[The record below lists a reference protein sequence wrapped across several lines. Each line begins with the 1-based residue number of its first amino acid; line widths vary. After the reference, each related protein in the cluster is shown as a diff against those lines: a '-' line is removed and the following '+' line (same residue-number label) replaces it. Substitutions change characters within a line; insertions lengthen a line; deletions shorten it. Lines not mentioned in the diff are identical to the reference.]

1 MTQRNGPLVPDEPP
15 LPWPAELRS
24 VPGWTVRRS
33 REHVAETVRST
44 WTVVRAIAAST
55 LDVPQLEFKL
65 AAGRQLFELVEAAA
79 DGETRL
85 AELGVHQA
93 PRTPTMAD
101 AHRLSHTLALAPA
114 TDRILAIHGYWLP
127 RLHGEF
133 ERAACAADS
142 LLDGPTV
149 RTLRRAAAEL
159 SSMLAWSTE
168 AVSAAGSAGRL
179 ESVAGELHDAGSR
192 PAPAPELNRPRSAA
206 RDGRYTTFDRTRDYR
221 SAPDWRDADDEY
233 TNTLVEL
240 LRVNR
245 DEIDAIE
252 TFALALFDLVEELP
266 VQALRHL
273 GRLAWDEARHAAT
286 GHTILDECGE
296 DGFSPACSMIGI
308 NLRAAMNGY
317 DAWAQITLF
326 GELGIIGPM
335 RALAR
340 SARERGDHRTQSV
353 FDFICS
359 DEVMHLRD
367 SRRWLEA
374 THPAGGL
381 EAVAETVRQL
391 AARLLDEQGVLPTE
405 HYLALSREEIF
416 ALVGE

>member
-1 MTQRNGPLVPDEPP
+1 MRPHLAYT
-15 LPWPAELRS
+15 
-24 VPGWTVRRS
+24 
-33 REHVAETVRST
+33 ST
-44 WTVVRAIAAST
+44 
-55 LDVPQLEFKL
+55 
-65 AAGRQLFELVEAAA
+65 
-79 DGETRL
+79 
-85 AELGVHQA
+85 
-93 PRTPTMAD
+93 
-101 AHRLSHTLALAPA
+101 LAPA
-114 TDRILAIHGYWLP
+114 TDRVLAIHGYWLP

-133 ERAACAADS
+133 ERAATAADT

-159 SSMLAWSTE
+159 SSMLAWSAE
-168 AVSAAGSAGRL
+168 AVVAAGSADQL
-179 ESVAGELHDAGSR
+179 ELVTGQVRDAGLR
-192 PAPAPELNRPRSAA
+192 AGPAPALGRPRSAA
-206 RDGRYTTFDRTRDYR
+206 RDERYTTFDRTRDYR

-266 VQALRHL
+266 VEALRHL
-273 GRLAWDEARHAAT
+273 ARLAWDEARHAAT
-286 GHTILDECGE
+286 GHTGLDELCA
-296 DGFSPACSMIGI
+296 DGFAPACSMIGI

-340 SARERGDHRTQSV
+340 SARERGDHRTQAM
-353 FDFICS
+353 FDFVCA
-359 DEVMHLRD
+359 DEVMHLRE
-367 SRRWLEA
+367 SRRWLDEL
-374 THPAGGL
+374 HPAGGL
-381 EAVAETVRQL
+381 EAAAETVRRL